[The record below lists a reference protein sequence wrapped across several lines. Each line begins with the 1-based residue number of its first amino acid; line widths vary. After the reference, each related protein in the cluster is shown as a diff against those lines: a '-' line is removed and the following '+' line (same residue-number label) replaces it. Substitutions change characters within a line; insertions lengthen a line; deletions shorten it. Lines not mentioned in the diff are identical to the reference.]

1 MDKHQ
6 CPLWGEPL
14 TISPIT
20 AEGVYLVYS
29 PRAGG
34 VYGPGA

>member
-1 MDKHQ
+1 MTEHL

-14 TISPIT
+14 LTPPKT

-29 PRAGG
+29 PRAAACMG
-34 VYGPGA
+34 